1 MNNFQKKKEN
11 VSNTIY
17 DNLSFFFL
25 LRKLTNLEFSLFIET
40 YFRTSEWMD
49 FFHLYTYTI

>member
-17 DNLSFFFL
+17 DNLSFFF
-25 LRKLTNLEFSLFIET
+25 FIEKV
-40 YFRTSEWMD
+40 D
-49 FFHLYTYTI
+49 